1 MEPTTPEIERERSQ
15 EIGMSNRGP
24 GHRLPGRGAL
34 ATTALAAA
42 FLLAAC
48 GGAGDGA
55 EAGSE
60 AEGELQT
67 DTTVATGTGQET
79 GQLLNPNEATEEQL
93 RAIEGLPEPAA
104 TALLEGRPYAD
115 VLVLDQTLSA
125 HVDSASRAE
134 LYRSLWI
141 PIDLNEASDEAILLI
156 PGVGDR
162 MLGEFKE
169 YRPYQAMAEFRR
181 EMGKYVDDDEVSR
194 LEAYV
199 TLEEGL

>member
-1 MEPTTPEIERERSQ
+1 MELTTH
-15 EIGMSNRGP
+15 EIGSESSLETGTSIRGP

-60 AEGELQT
+60 TEGELQT